1 MEENKVEENKIED
14 KTEKTFKELYLAGEI
29 GFDEIRTVISATGT
43 TVMMNVHWLFIWD
56 LMLMKKMSGSM
67 KVTRLFRKC

>member
-29 GFDEIRTVISATGT
+29 GFDEIDRYISHWNNSDDERTQAVLQ
-43 TVMMNVHWLFIWD
+43 HL
-56 LMLMKKMSGSM
+56 
-67 KVTRLFRKC
+67 KVQDAVLVLGQFQRQENIP

>member
-29 GFDEIRTVISATGT
+29 GFDEIDRYISHW
-43 TVMMNVHWLFIWD
+43 MNVHWLFIWD